1 MANVTPRYVMS
12 ATGLAF
18 SAMSCESDWPEFLLS
33 CGTVMPSVSLMDFS
47 WLAQSAHS
55 GGQL

>member
-1 MANVTPRYVMS
+1 MS

-18 SAMSCESDWPEFLLS
+18 SAMSAARDWPEFLLS
-33 CGTVMPSVSLMDFS
+33 GGTVMPRVSWIALS
-47 WLAQSAHS
+47 WEPQSAHS